1 MNSQGWASGDR
12 MQEEGKVKN
21 EPLGL
26 KIALGGLDLIKA
38 IGAVV
43 IMMMAQVMAIFGV
56 ALLGFDLDAY
66 DGTSTFIYTI
76 LAIPLLVLYLK
87 LITPRGKPMF
97 MNDKLNT
104 AQIVFV
110 VVMAFGL
117 MGIVTVYLIA
127 ANGIAELFE
136 SVAGEME
143 KYSESVDRY
152 SEIAAADIPVFDHIL
167 NFIGVCILVP
177 ITEELTFRA
186 GVLNVLLKRYHPI
199 AAVLISAFIFGSLHG
214 ISIHIGYALI
224 AGFFLGW
231 VYFYTKS
238 IKSTVLMHMLF
249 NLFGSGI
256 QTLLDSGI
264 FGDASAVI
272 DAYSS
277 FSLLLE
283 FALMIPA
290 IVCFFFL
297 RAMYKNSLTINT
309 VARAEATYDP
319 EYKDPF
325 ESFVPEENAPSPFAP
340 AKEDKDEMKDEQA

>member
-12 MQEEGKVKN
+12 MQEEGQVKN

-136 SVAGEME
+136 SVCRRRDGE
-143 KYSESVDRY
+143 
-152 SEIAAADIPVFDHIL
+152 VFR
-167 NFIGVCILVP
+167 VC
-177 ITEELTFRA
+177 
-186 GVLNVLLKRYHPI
+186 
-199 AAVLISAFIFGSLHG
+199 
-214 ISIHIGYALI
+214 
-224 AGFFLGW
+224 
-231 VYFYTKS
+231 
-238 IKSTVLMHMLF
+238 
-249 NLFGSGI
+249 
-256 QTLLDSGI
+256 
-264 FGDASAVI
+264 
-272 DAYSS
+272 
-277 FSLLLE
+277 
-283 FALMIPA
+283 
-290 IVCFFFL
+290 
-297 RAMYKNSLTINT
+297 
-309 VARAEATYDP
+309 
-319 EYKDPF
+319 
-325 ESFVPEENAPSPFAP
+325 
-340 AKEDKDEMKDEQA
+340 

>member
-12 MQEEGKVKN
+12 MQEEGQVKN

-43 IMMMAQVMAIFGV
+43 IMMTAQVMAIFGV

-76 LAIPLLVLYLK
+76 LAIPLLVIYLK

-177 ITEELTFRA
+177 VTEELTFRA

-277 FSLLLE
+277 FSILLE

-319 EYKDPF
+319 DYKDPF
-325 ESFVPEENAPSPFAP
+325 ESFVPDENAPSPFAP

>member
-1 MNSQGWASGDR
+1 MNSQGWESGDR
-12 MQEEGKVKN
+12 MQEEGQVKN

-76 LAIPLLVLYLK
+76 LAIPLLVIYLK

-143 KYSESVDRY
+143 KYAESVDRY

-177 ITEELTFRA
+177 VTEELTFRA

-256 QTLLDSGI
+256 HTLLDSGI

-277 FSLLLE
+277 FSILLE

-319 EYKDPF
+319 DYKDPF
-325 ESFVPEENAPSPFAP
+325 ESFVPDENAPAPFAP